1 MISLYDGILTDLLGA
16 YYKKDPKVQ
25 ALAYAMRE
33 GMRLLMRYAD
43 KMGVHTDI
51 DNVPEAVVD
60 LMAAELN
67 AQYYDTS
74 YPIETKR
81 KLVENAMR
89 WHGIAGTK
97 AAVEELA
104 SSIFDTC
111 EVQEWF
117 EYDGEPYKFR
127 IIVGAQERAENVE
140 RFTTLLEKAKNLR
153 SHLESVS
160 ILRSISTG
168 GSHGVGIRMTVVRLP
183 PIRSIT
189 VSN

>member
-1 MISLYDGILTDLLGA
+1 
-16 YYKKDPKVQ
+16 
-25 ALAYAMRE
+25 
-33 GMRLLMRYAD
+33 
-43 KMGVHTDI
+43 
-51 DNVPEAVVD
+51 
-60 LMAAELN
+60 
-67 AQYYDTS
+67 
-74 YPIETKR
+74 
-81 KLVENAMR
+81 MR